1 MLGGIKKL
9 NIFGWTRNLF
19 GWTKYFGWVSRVASR
34 FNIFSFVR
42 HIGLSW
48 KVQIAPLFLVI
59 SLVALGMYS
68 LKTLQHNQSSEESL
82 MSGPV
87 RQAELMS
94 DFTSTIWS
102 AHANLYRLTTTAATE
117 TDAKAISDYVFDTT
131 TSLSRVDDALLA
143 LEVSL
148 YEPSSVLSKED
159 YAKLKDAVAV
169 YAAKA
174 KIVIDKTGASGADT
188 RFIKDA
194 EKQFSAVSQL
204 VSDMMS
210 ASSTRKSMEIGISQV
225 RLEEQQFTLKIVLGV
240 ISAFGLLFSFL
251 IGRGISK
258 PVVVMTKAMHEL
270 AGGDL
275 SVQLPGLDRG
285 DEVGQMARAVEE
297 FKVQAVAKAEQEA
310 VERETKNRELATTRK
325 AELHA
330 LAESFESAV
339 GNIIEHV
346 NSASTDLESSA
357 MVLTQSSVAT
367 QELSAV
373 VASASEETSSNVQ
386 SVASAT
392 EEMAASVSEIGR
404 QVSESNQI
412 AAEAVEQAQ
421 RTDTR
426 ISELSEAANRIGDVT
441 MLITTI
447 ASQTNLL
454 ALNATIEAARAGE
467 AGKGFAVVA
476 QEVKALAAQTTKATH
491 EISTQIAAMQSATE
505 ESVVAI
511 KEIGGTIGRLSEIAS
526 IIAASIEEQGAATQE
541 IALNVQQAAAGTSRV
556 ATSIADVHRGAGDTG
571 SASSQV
577 LSAAQLLSNE
587 NRRLKTEVAKFLETV
602 RAA

>member
-1 MLGGIKKL
+1 MLGGIKRLNVFGWTKKL
-9 NIFGWTRNLF
+9 NIFGWT
-19 GWTKYFGWVSRVASR
+19 KYFGWLSR
-34 FNIFSFVR
+34 FNIFGWIR
-42 HIGLSW
+42 HIGVSW
-48 KVQIAPLFLVI
+48 KVQIGPLFLVI
-59 SLVALGMYS
+59 SLVGLGMYS
-68 LKTLQHNQSSEESL
+68 LRTLQFNQSAADSL

-94 DFTSTIWS
+94 DLTSMIWS
-102 AHANLYRLTTTAATE
+102 AHANLYRLTATAATE
-117 TDAKAISDYVFDTT
+117 VDAKAIEGYAFDATASLGRVGD
-131 TSLSRVDDALLA
+131 SLSA
-143 LEVSL
+143 LEISL
-148 YEPSSVLSKED
+148 YEPSSALSKED
-159 YAKLKDAVAV
+159 YAKLKAAVAV
-169 YAAKA
+169 YAEKG
-174 KIVIDKTGASGADT
+174 KTVVEKTGASGADT

-194 EKQFSAVSQL
+194 EKQFAVVSQM
-204 VSDMMS
+204 VSDMMM
-210 ASSTRKSMEIGISQV
+210 ASGNRKSIEIGNSQV
-225 RLEEQQFTLKIVLGV
+225 RLEEQQLTLKIVLGIV
-240 ISAFGLLFSFL
+240 AAFGVLFSFL
-251 IGRGISK
+251 IGRSISK
-258 PVVVMTKAMHEL
+258 PVVVMTHAMHEL
-270 AGGDL
+270 AAGDL

-297 FKVQAVAKAEQEA
+297 FKVQAMAKAEREA
-310 VERETKNRELATTRK
+310 VEREEKNRELATTRK
-325 AELHA
+325 TELYA
-330 LAESFESAV
+330 LAENFESAV
-339 GNIIEHV
+339 GKIIEHV
-346 NSASTDLESSA
+346 SSASSDLESSA
-357 MVLTQSSVAT
+357 MVLTKSSVAT

-392 EEMAASVSEIGR
+392 EEMATSVSEIGR
-404 QVSESNQI
+404 QVADSNQI
-412 AAEAVEQAQ
+412 AAEAVAQAQ

-511 KEIGGTIGRLSEIAS
+511 KEIGGTISRLSEIAS

-556 ATSIADVHRGAGDTG
+556 ATSIAEVHRGAGDTG

-587 NRRLKTEVAKFLETV
+587 NKRLKAEVVKFLETV

>member
-9 NIFGWTRNLF
+9 NLFGWTRNLF
-19 GWTKYFGWVSRVASR
+19 GWTAR
-34 FNIFSFVR
+34 FNIFGWIR
-42 HIGLSW
+42 HIGVSW
-48 KVQIAPLFLVI
+48 KVQIGPLFLVI
-59 SLVALGMYS
+59 SLVGLGMYS
-68 LKTLQHNQSSEESL
+68 LKTLQSNQSAAEGL

-87 RQAELMS
+87 RQAELIS
-94 DFTSTIWS
+94 DLTSTIWS

-117 TDAKAISDYVFDTT
+117 TDAKAVSDYVFDTT
-131 TSLSRVDDALLA
+131 TSLSRVEDALSA
-143 LEVSL
+143 LEISL
-148 YEPSSVLSKED
+148 YEPASVLSKED
-159 YAKLKDAVAV
+159 LAKLKDAVGV
-169 YAAKA
+169 YAQKS

-194 EKQFSAVSQL
+194 ENQFTVVSHL
-204 VSDMMS
+204 VSEMMS
-210 ASSTRKSMEIGISQV
+210 ASSTRKSLEIGVSQV
-225 RLEEQQFTLKIVLGV
+225 RLEEQQLTLKAVLGV
-240 ISAFGLLFSFL
+240 VAAFGVLFSFL
-251 IGRGISK
+251 IGRSISK
-258 PVVVMTKAMHEL
+258 PVVAMTKAMHEL
-270 AGGDL
+270 AAGDL

-310 VERETKNRELATTRK
+310 VEREAKNRELATERK
-325 AELHA
+325 AELYS
-330 LAESFESAV
+330 LAENFESAV
-339 GNIIEHV
+339 GKIIEHV
-346 NSASTDLESSA
+346 SSASSDLESSA
-357 MVLTQSSVAT
+357 MVLTKSSVAT

-404 QVSESNQI
+404 QVSDSNLI
-412 AAEAVEQAQ
+412 AAEAVQQAQ
-421 RTDTR
+421 RTDAR

-511 KEIGGTIGRLSEIAS
+511 KEIGGTIARLSEIAS

-587 NRRLKTEVAKFLETV
+587 NKRLKAEVVKFLETV